1 MTAPRIDRPVLQIN
15 RNLMQF
21 MVRDARQK
29 VKIIEAGRGSGK
41 STVLADEM
49 EDIAHDMPRSTNFL
63 QGDTYQQILTRTL
76 PSTIESLTTL
86 GYVKDLHY
94 FVNRRPPPSWKWD
107 EPYEPPLNYKNT
119 IYWYTGAV
127 WVMLSQDVSSRGLNT
142 ASGMADE
149 FCLLDPAK
157 FQKEVLATLRAQ
169 KKRFKNNRRWLS
181 QTYVSSIPRT
191 QQGKHIYTFQEEAL
205 KHPDKIFYI
214 RASSKVNT
222 HNLPDD
228 WFEIQR
234 RSMTPYEYAIEIL
247 NIRPRAVNGGFYPL
261 FNEKQ
266 HTYVNYN
273 NAFLEGLIDEEKGYD
288 PGAFKD
294 MDCRQDGEILGL
306 CPLEIAL
313 DYGKFSCVVT
323 GQENGTDFNFLS
335 SMSVISPKM
344 TTDAVELWCDYYRFH
359 PNKTVFYYYD
369 QTAMGSDGRS
379 PKCYSEIV
387 IATLSARGWSV
398 IPLYYGSAPSHKD
411 KYVFWSIAMRND
423 HARLPRFFWNRIN
436 CKYLI
441 ESINNSE
448 AREGS
453 KGIEKIKLDERND
466 SIDQRFTTHQGD
478 AMDML
483 AYYKYSQYLD
493 DTAIFIPT
501 RML

>member
-1 MTAPRIDRPVLQIN
+1 MTAPKINRPILQIN

-94 FVNRRPPPSWKWD
+94 FVNKKPPPSWRWE

-149 FCLLDPAK
+149 FCLLDPDK

-169 KKRFKNNRRWLS
+169 KKRFKDNRRWLS

-205 KHPDKIFYI
+205 KHPEKIFYI
-214 RASSKVNT
+214 RASSKVNA

-234 RSMTPYEYAIEIL
+234 RSMTAYEYAIEIL
-247 NIRPRAVNGGFYPL
+247 NIRPKAVNGGFYPL
-261 FNEKQ
+261 FNEKTL
-266 HTYVNYN
+266 TYVNYN
-273 NAFLEGLIDEEKGYD
+273 NTFLEGLIDEEKGYD
-288 PGAFKD
+288 PAAFKD

-313 DYGKFSCVVT
+313 DYGKFSCVIT

-335 SMSVISPKM
+335 SMSVMSPKM
-344 TTDAVELWCDYYRFH
+344 TVDVVELWCDYYRW
-359 PNKTVFYYYD
+359 
-369 QTAMGSDGRS
+369 A
-379 PKCYSEIV
+379 
-387 IATLSARGWSV
+387 
-398 IPLYYGSAPSHKD
+398 
-411 KYVFWSIAMRND
+411 
-423 HARLPRFFWNRIN
+423 
-436 CKYLI
+436 
-441 ESINNSE
+441 
-448 AREGS
+448 
-453 KGIEKIKLDERND
+453 
-466 SIDQRFTTHQGD
+466 GD
-478 AMDML
+478 D
-483 AYYKYSQYLD
+483 
-493 DTAIFIPT
+493 
-501 RML
+501 